1 MSHNAFTINTVEPDV
16 NSAISAPLTA
26 IIRLGQGQADAYS
39 NSGGSLAVGSDLYFY
54 DTAPINNIVGATL
67 NGSGNWYSSVTLPA
81 GQYLIRGYFSALFS
95 ATGQMGYKHQVG
107 ASAIGNGGY
116 IGGTTNA
123 NYDGGSFAS
132 LGVTLASATTVS
144 LRVHTATNVSAVA
157 SQGNVPA
164 EESWFVVEKLA

>member
-1 MSHNAFTINTVEPDV
+1 MSHNAFTINGVEPDV
-16 NSAISAPLTA
+16 NSAISSAIA
-26 IIRLGQGQADAYS
+26 EIIRIGQGQADAYA
-39 NSGGSLAVGSDLYFY
+39 NSGGSLAVGSDLFFY
-54 DTAPINNIVGATL
+54 DTAPLNSISGATL

-95 ATGQMGYKHQVG
+95 ATGQMGFRFRVG
-107 ASAIGNGGY
+107 ASDIGNGGY

-132 LGVTLASATTVS
+132 LGLTLASSTTVS

-164 EESWFVVEKLA
+164 EESWLVVEKLS

>member
-1 MSHNAFTINTVEPDV
+1 MSHNAFTVNGLEPDV
-16 NSAISAPLTA
+16 NSAINVSLAA
-26 IIRLGQGQADAYS
+26 VIRIGQGQSDAYS
-39 NSGGSLAVGSDLYFY
+39 NSGGSLGVNSDLYFY
-54 DTAPINNIVGATL
+54 DTAPLNSIVGATL
-67 NGSGNWYSSVTLPA
+67 NGSNDWYSSVTLPA

-95 ATGQMGYKHQVG
+95 ATGQMAYKHQVG
-107 ASAIGNGGY
+107 ASAVGAGGY

-144 LRVHTATNVSAVA
+144 LRVYTSTNVSAVA

-164 EESWFVVEKLA
+164 EESWFIVEKLA

>member
-1 MSHNAFTINTVEPDV
+1 MSHNAFTINGVEPDV
-16 NSAISAPLTA
+16 NSAISSAIAA
-26 IIRLGQGQADAYS
+26 IIRIGQGQADAYA
-39 NSGGSLAVGSDLYFY
+39 NSGGSLAVGSDLFFY
-54 DTAPINNIVGATL
+54 DTAPLNSISGATL

-95 ATGQMGYKHQVG
+95 ATGQMAYKHQVG
-107 ASAIGNGGY
+107 ASAVGAGGY

-144 LRVHTATNVSAVA
+144 LRVYTSTNVSAVA
-157 SQGNVPA
+157 SQGNIPA
-164 EESWFVVEKLA
+164 EESWFIVEKLA